1 VVLVEQVVTMP
12 VLEVVQVSVDLVL
25 SSLTLQQL
33 LALYTSTLVVQE
45 TLVVQQL
52 PVVVELLLVLTLGLH
67 TTVVGVVTLDVQ
79 VLQVQ
84 VPAVVLQL

>member
-1 VVLVEQVVTMP
+1 
-12 VLEVVQVSVDLVL
+12 
-25 SSLTLQQL
+25 
-33 LALYTSTLVVQE
+33 VQE

-52 PVVVELLLVLTLGLH
+52 PVVVELLLVLTLGPH